1 MMDRTLFDPIIGHSR
16 LKEQFARLI
25 DEDRIPHAM
34 IFAGPAGI
42 GKTLMAI
49 AVASALVGRRVFPD
63 LASREGEAVA
73 GDKDDAFYLAP
84 MGAMLKVDQ
93 FRQLQGELALQGEA
107 GRRRVCIIDHVE
119 TMNTEFANRMLKILE
134 EPPSGVCFILITD
147 QPDLLLPTIISRCAR
162 FTFDPVG
169 DDEMRQGLRRLR
181 GDGGNWDEAILWGG
195 GIVRTVLSYLDGQGT
210 DKAHFALDFLTTTA
224 KHACPYAKWLALSA
238 ALTDRET
245 TEILGWIS
253 LFLRDMAVLRS
264 DAGRDYIRLKGYI
277 HEMTELLPYWT
288 DDAVFGLS
296 RVLDEGLEAVSRH
309 VNVRLVWDYVCLQ
322 AIRLRGGIQ

>member
-181 GDGGNWDEAILWGG
+181 DDGGNWDEAILWGG

-264 DAGRDYIRLKGYI
+264 GAGRDYIRLKGYI

>member
-1 MMDRTLFDPIIGHSR
+1 MMDRTLFDSIIGHSR

-93 FRQLQGELALQGEA
+93 FRQLQGELVLQGEA
-107 GRRRVCIIDHVE
+107 GHRRVCIIDHVE

-181 GDGGNWDEAILWGG
+181 GDGGNWDKAILWGG

-264 DAGRDYIRLKGYI
+264 GAGRDYIRLKGYI

>member
-169 DDEMRQGLRRLR
+169 DEEMRQGLRRLR

-264 DAGRDYIRLKGYI
+264 GAGRDYIRLKGYI

>member
-1 MMDRTLFDPIIGHSR
+1 MDRTLFDPIIGHSR
-16 LKEQFARLI
+16 LKKQFARLI

-42 GKTLMAI
+42 GKTMMAI
-49 AVASALVGRRVFPD
+49 AVVSALVGRRVFSD
-63 LASREGEAVA
+63 LDSCEGEAVA

-93 FRQLQGELALQGEA
+93 FRQLQGKLALQGEA
-107 GRRRVCIIDHVE
+107 GHRRVCIIDHVE

-134 EPPSGVCFILITD
+134 EPPTGVCFILITD

-169 DDEMRQGLRRLR
+169 DDEMRQGLRRLK
-181 GDGGNWDEAILWGG
+181 GKSGNWEEAILWSG
-195 GIVRTVLSYLDGQGT
+195 GIVRTVLSYLDGKGT
-210 DKAHFALDFLTTTA
+210 DKAHFALDFLTIMA

-238 ALTDRET
+238 ALTDAET

-264 DAGRDYIRLKGYI
+264 GAGRDYIRLKGYI

-288 DDAVFGLS
+288 DDAIFGLS
-296 RVLDEGLEAVSRH
+296 QILDEGLEAVSRH
-309 VNVRLVWDYVCLQ
+309 VNVRLVWDYVCIR
-322 AIRLRGGIQ
+322 AIRLRGGF

>member
-1 MMDRTLFDPIIGHSR
+1 MMDRTLFDSIIGHSR

-73 GDKDDAFYLAP
+73 GDKDDVFYLAP

-93 FRQLQGELALQGEA
+93 FRQLQGELALQGED
-107 GRRRVCIIDHVE
+107 GHRRVCIIDHVE

-238 ALTDRET
+238 ALTDKET

-264 DAGRDYIRLKGYI
+264 GAGRDYIRLKGYI

>member
-63 LASREGEAVA
+63 LASCEGEAVA

-147 QPDLLLPTIISRCAR
+147 QPDLLLPTVISRCAR

-264 DAGRDYIRLKGYI
+264 GASRDYIRLKGYI

>member
-93 FRQLQGELALQGEA
+93 FRQLQGELALQGET

-224 KHACPYAKWLALSA
+224 KHACPYAKWLALST

-264 DAGRDYIRLKGYI
+264 GAGRDYIRLKGYI

>member
-93 FRQLQGELALQGEA
+93 FRQLQGELALQGET

-264 DAGRDYIRLKGYI
+264 GAGRDYIRLKGYI

-296 RVLDEGLEAVSRH
+296 WVLDEGLEAVSRH

>member
-264 DAGRDYIRLKGYI
+264 GAGRDYIRLKGYI

-296 RVLDEGLEAVSRH
+296 RVLDEGLEAVSRR

>member
-1 MMDRTLFDPIIGHSR
+1 MDRTLFDPIIGHSR

-264 DAGRDYIRLKGYI
+264 GAGRDYIRLKGYI

>member
-93 FRQLQGELALQGEA
+93 FRQLQGELALQGET

-264 DAGRDYIRLKGYI
+264 GAGRDYIRLKGYI

-322 AIRLRGGIQ
+322 AIRLRGGTQ

>member
-1 MMDRTLFDPIIGHSR
+1 MMVRTLFDPIIGHSR

-93 FRQLQGELALQGEA
+93 FRQLQGELALQGET

-264 DAGRDYIRLKGYI
+264 GAGRDYIRLKGYI

>member
-34 IFAGPAGI
+34 IFAGLAGI

-73 GDKDDAFYLAP
+73 GDKDDVFYLAP

-93 FRQLQGELALQGEA
+93 FRQLQGELALQGEV
-107 GRRRVCIIDHVE
+107 GHRRVCIIDHVE

-238 ALTDRET
+238 ALTDKET

-264 DAGRDYIRLKGYI
+264 GAGRDYIRLKGYI

>member
-264 DAGRDYIRLKGYI
+264 GAGRDYIRLKGYI

-296 RVLDEGLEAVSRH
+296 RVLDEGLKAVSRH

>member
-107 GRRRVCIIDHVE
+107 GRRRVCIIDNVE

-224 KHACPYAKWLALSA
+224 KHACSYAKWLALSA

-264 DAGRDYIRLKGYI
+264 GAGRDYIRLKGYI

>member
-1 MMDRTLFDPIIGHSR
+1 MMDKTLFNPIIGHSR

-238 ALTDRET
+238 ALTDKET

-264 DAGRDYIRLKGYI
+264 GAGRDYIRLKGYI

>member
-238 ALTDRET
+238 ALTDKET

-264 DAGRDYIRLKGYI
+264 GAGRDYIRLKGYI
-277 HEMTELLPYWT
+277 HEMIELLPYWT

>member
-1 MMDRTLFDPIIGHSR
+1 MMDRTLFNPIIGHSR

-93 FRQLQGELALQGEA
+93 FRQLQGELALQGET

-264 DAGRDYIRLKGYI
+264 GAGRDYIRLKGYI

-309 VNVRLVWDYVCLQ
+309 VNVCLVWDYVCLQ

>member
-1 MMDRTLFDPIIGHSR
+1 MDRTLFDPIIGHGR

-25 DEDRIPHAM
+25 DEDRVPHAM
-34 IFAGPAGI
+34 IFAGPAGV
-42 GKTLMAI
+42 GKTMMAI

-84 MGAMLKVDQ
+84 LGAMLKVDQ

-107 GRRRVCIIDHVE
+107 GHRRVCIIDHVE

-147 QPDLLLPTIISRCAR
+147 QPYLLLPTIISRCAR
-162 FTFDPVG
+162 FTFDPVS
-169 DDEMRQGLRRLR
+169 DEEMRQGLRRLK
-181 GDGGNWDEAILWGG
+181 GDGGNWKEAILWGG
-195 GIVRTVLSYLDGQGT
+195 GIVRTVLSYLEGQGT
-210 DKAHFALDFLTTTA
+210 DKAHFALDFLTITA
-224 KHACPYAKWLALSA
+224 KHACPYAKWLAVSA
-238 ALTDRET
+238 VLTDTET

-264 DAGRDYIRLKGYI
+264 GAGRDYIRLKGYI

-296 RVLDEGLEAVSRH
+296 QVLDEGLEAVSRH
-309 VNVRLVWDYVCLQ
+309 VNVRLVWDYVCIR
-322 AIRLRGGIQ
+322 AIRLRGGF

>member
-1 MMDRTLFDPIIGHSR
+1 
-16 LKEQFARLI
+16 
-25 DEDRIPHAM
+25 
-34 IFAGPAGI
+34 
-42 GKTLMAI
+42 
-49 AVASALVGRRVFPD
+49 
-63 LASREGEAVA
+63 
-73 GDKDDAFYLAP
+73 
-84 MGAMLKVDQ
+84 
-93 FRQLQGELALQGEA
+93 
-107 GRRRVCIIDHVE
+107 
-119 TMNTEFANRMLKILE
+119 MNTEFANRMLKILE

-169 DDEMRQGLRRLR
+169 DDEMRQGLRRLL

-238 ALTDRET
+238 ALTDKET

-264 DAGRDYIRLKGYI
+264 GAGRDYIRLKGYI

>member
-25 DEDRIPHAM
+25 GEDRIPHAM

-93 FRQLQGELALQGEA
+93 FRQLQGELALQGET

-264 DAGRDYIRLKGYI
+264 GAGRDYIRLKGYI

>member
-147 QPDLLLPTIISRCAR
+147 QPDLLLPTVISRCAR

-264 DAGRDYIRLKGYI
+264 GAGRDYIRLKGYI

>member
-93 FRQLQGELALQGEA
+93 FRQLQGELALQGET

-162 FTFDPVG
+162 FTVDPVG

-264 DAGRDYIRLKGYI
+264 GAGRDYIRLKGYI

>member
-93 FRQLQGELALQGEA
+93 FRQLQGELALQGET

-245 TEILGWIS
+245 TEILGWTS

-264 DAGRDYIRLKGYI
+264 GAGRDYIRLKGYI

>member
-1 MMDRTLFDPIIGHSR
+1 MMDRTLFDSIIGHSR

-73 GDKDDAFYLAP
+73 GDKDDVFYLAP

-264 DAGRDYIRLKGYI
+264 GAGRDYIRLKGYI

>member
-93 FRQLQGELALQGEA
+93 FRQLQGELALQGET

-264 DAGRDYIRLKGYI
+264 GAGRDSIRLKGYI

>member
-1 MMDRTLFDPIIGHSR
+1 MDRTLFDPIIGHSR

-93 FRQLQGELALQGEA
+93 FRQLQGELALQGET

-181 GDGGNWDEAILWGG
+181 GDGRNWDEAILWGG

-264 DAGRDYIRLKGYI
+264 GAGRDYIRLKGYI

>member
-238 ALTDRET
+238 VLTDRET

>member
-1 MMDRTLFDPIIGHSR
+1 MMDRTLLDPIIGHSR

-93 FRQLQGELALQGEA
+93 FRQLQGELALQGET

-264 DAGRDYIRLKGYI
+264 GAGRDYIRLKGYI

>member
-1 MMDRTLFDPIIGHSR
+1 MDKTLFDPIIGHSR

-84 MGAMLKVDQ
+84 MGAMLKVGQ

-238 ALTDRET
+238 ALTDKET

-264 DAGRDYIRLKGYI
+264 GAGRDYIRLKGYI

>member
-1 MMDRTLFDPIIGHSR
+1 MDRTLFDSIIGHGR

-25 DEDRIPHAM
+25 DEDRVPHAM
-34 IFAGPAGI
+34 IFAGPAGV
-42 GKTLMAI
+42 GKTMMAI

-84 MGAMLKVDQ
+84 LGAMLKVDQ

-107 GRRRVCIIDHVE
+107 GCRRVCIIDHVE

-162 FTFDPVG
+162 FTFDPVS
-169 DDEMRQGLRRLR
+169 DEEMRQGLRRLK
-181 GDGGNWDEAILWGG
+181 GDGGNWEEAILWGG
-195 GIVRTVLSYLDGQGT
+195 GIVRTVLSYLEGQGT
-210 DKAHFALDFLTTTA
+210 DKAHFALDFLTITA
-224 KHACPYAKWLALSA
+224 KHACPYAKWLAVSA
-238 ALTDRET
+238 ALTDTET

-264 DAGRDYIRLKGYI
+264 GAGRDYIRLKGYI

-288 DDAVFGLS
+288 DDAVFDLS
-296 RVLDEGLEAVSRH
+296 QVLDEGLEAVSRH
-309 VNVRLVWDYVCLQ
+309 VNVRLVWDYVCIR
-322 AIRLRGGIQ
+322 AIRLRGGF

>member
-181 GDGGNWDEAILWGG
+181 GDGENWDEAILWGG

-264 DAGRDYIRLKGYI
+264 GAGRDYIRLKEYI

>member
-93 FRQLQGELALQGEA
+93 FRQLQGELALQGET

-224 KHACPYAKWLALSA
+224 KHACP
-238 ALTDRET
+238 
-245 TEILGWIS
+245 
-253 LFLRDMAVLRS
+253 
-264 DAGRDYIRLKGYI
+264 
-277 HEMTELLPYWT
+277 
-288 DDAVFGLS
+288 
-296 RVLDEGLEAVSRH
+296 
-309 VNVRLVWDYVCLQ
+309 
-322 AIRLRGGIQ
+322 

>member
-1 MMDRTLFDPIIGHSR
+1 MMDRTLFDSIIGHSR

-34 IFAGPAGI
+34 IFVGPAGI

-264 DAGRDYIRLKGYI
+264 GAGRDYIRLKGYI

>member
-16 LKEQFARLI
+16 LKKQFARLI

-264 DAGRDYIRLKGYI
+264 GAGRDYIRLKGYI

-296 RVLDEGLEAVSRH
+296 RVLNEGLEAVSRH

>member
-1 MMDRTLFDPIIGHSR
+1 MDRTLFDPIIGHSR

-93 FRQLQGELALQGEA
+93 FRQLQGELALQGET

-264 DAGRDYIRLKGYI
+264 GAGRDYIRLKGYI
-277 HEMTELLPYWT
+277 QEMTELLPYWT

>member
-1 MMDRTLFDPIIGHSR
+1 MDRTLFDSIIGHSR

-34 IFAGPAGI
+34 IFAGTAGI

-107 GRRRVCIIDHVE
+107 GHRRVCIIDHVE

-181 GDGGNWDEAILWGG
+181 GDGRNWDEAILWGG

-210 DKAHFALDFLTTTA
+210 DKARFALDFLTTTA

-264 DAGRDYIRLKGYI
+264 GAGRDYIRLKGYI

>member
-181 GDGGNWDEAILWGG
+181 GDGGNWDEAILWGS

-264 DAGRDYIRLKGYI
+264 GAGRDYIRLKGYI

>member
-93 FRQLQGELALQGEA
+93 FRQLQGELALQGET

-147 QPDLLLPTIISRCAR
+147 QPDLLLLTIISRCAR

-264 DAGRDYIRLKGYI
+264 GAGRDYIRLKGYI